1 MIDEKNT
8 HLIFPKFG
16 TLELSLNL
24 EVFKKK
30 YE

>member
-1 MIDEKNT
+1 MIDEKNVHT
-8 HLIFPKFG
+8 IFSKFG

-24 EVFKKK
+24 EVFEKK